1 MSEVLEKMCAEERMA
16 GKREGMREGKIEGL
30 LAAAKRMVQGG
41 LATLDQVVTT
51 LKLDKAQ
58 ARALRAM
65 L

>member
-1 MSEVLEKMCAEERMA
+1 MA
-16 GKREGMREGKIEGL
+16 GKREGKREGKKEGL
-30 LAAAKRMVQGG
+30 LAAAKRIVQSG

-58 ARALRAM
+58 ERALRAM